1 MLFMKNKI
9 KRRDVSG
16 ISEFSINKENPFL
29 KEAVE
34 QIQSN
39 IVKRYKNTSGTSRNA
54 ILQAIN
60 SDGEV
65 MGHTSFIQQIEVD
78 DQQFTKIYLS
88 QFSAFFELKP
98 QAIRVFGYIMKQLI
112 PKKDE
117 FIFIL
122 EDCMEYT
129 KYNSETSIR
138 IGLTSLLKANIIA
151 RGRADVLYFI
161 NPMVAFNGDRVTFA
175 KTYVKKQNEK
185 KLDPNQITLSLE

>member
-1 MLFMKNKI
+1 MKNKI

-29 KEAVE
+29 KEAVD

-175 KTYVKKQNEK
+175 KTYVKKQTDK
-185 KLDPNQITLSLE
+185 KIDPNQIALSLE

>member
-16 ISEFSINKENPFL
+16 ISEFSINRENPFL

>member
-1 MLFMKNKI
+1 MKNKI

-29 KEAVE
+29 KEAVD

-185 KLDPNQITLSLE
+185 KLDPTQITLSLK